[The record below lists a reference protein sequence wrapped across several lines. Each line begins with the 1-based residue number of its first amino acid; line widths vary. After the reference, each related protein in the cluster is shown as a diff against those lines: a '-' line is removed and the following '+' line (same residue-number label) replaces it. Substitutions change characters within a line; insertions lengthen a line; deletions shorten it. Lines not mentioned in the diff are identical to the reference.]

1 MRQVLIVEDIADV
14 RRALCEVATRA
25 FPGIGIGQAA
35 SVAEAREQLSRSDFD
50 LLLLDIGLPDGNGVQ
65 IVDEAVGRV
74 PQIVITTIFDDDTHL
89 FDALRAGANGYLLKD
104 EPADRLVELLC
115 GIAEGRPPLSASIAR
130 RMLHFFR
137 PAASPLRD
145 GPARTPLS
153 PRETEVLTLIAR
165 GYTVR
170 DVAAAL
176 NMTYNT
182 AAGHLKGIYHKLSVN
197 SRAEATM
204 EAIRLGVVRATP

>member
-1 MRQVLIVEDIADV
+1 MRQVLIVEDIAEV
-14 RRALCEVATRA
+14 RRALREVAARA
-25 FPGIGIGQAA
+25 FPGIGIREAV
-35 SVAEAREQLSRSDFD
+35 SVAEARAALAGGDFD
-50 LLLLDIGLPDGNGVQ
+50 LLLLDIGLPDGSGVT

-74 PQIVITTIFDDDTHL
+74 PQIVITTIFDDDAHL
-89 FDALRAGANGYLLKD
+89 FEALRAGANGYLLKD

-115 GIAEGRPPLSASIAR
+115 GIADGRPPLSASIAR

-137 PAASPLRD
+137 PPASAARET
-145 GPARTPLS
+145 PARTPLS

-176 NMTYNT
+176 DMSYNT
-182 AAGHLKGIYHKLSVN
+182 AAGHLKGVYHKLSVN